1 MELLNENQMQEILDT
16 LYGKALDGIPLVSKS
31 IDELAYDYL
40 SKNHHNASSAA
51 KSLINYQTLKC
62 GTSGFL
68 TGLGGLITLP
78 VAIPANVSSVL
89 YVQMRMIATIA
100 QMGGFDTHADQVQSL
115 VYVCLTGS
123 AAADIMKKS
132 GIKVGER
139 VALNAIKSIPGKTLT
154 QINQKV
160 GMRLFTKFGEKGVV
174 NLGKTIPIVGG
185 VIGGGVDIAS
195 TRIIGG
201 NAYRMF
207 IDKLF

>member
-1 MELLNENQMQEILDT
+1 MQEVLNA
-16 LYGKALDGIPLVSKS
+16 LYDKALDGIPLVSKS

-40 SKNHHNASSAA
+40 SKHHNASSAA
-51 KSLINYQTLKC
+51 KSLINYQILKC

-68 TGLGGLITLP
+68 TGLGGFITLP

-89 YVQMRMIATIA
+89 YVQMRMIGAIA
-100 QMGGFDTHADQVQSL
+100 RMGGFDAHTDQVQSL

-139 VALNAIKSIPGKTLT
+139 VALNAIKGISGKTLT
-154 QINQKV
+154 KINQKV
-160 GMRLFTKFGEKGVV
+160 GMRLITKFGEKGVI

-195 TRIIGG
+195 TRMIGD

-207 IDKLF
+207 ITQKF

>member
-1 MELLNENQMQEILDT
+1 MELLNENQIQEILNA
-16 LYGKALDGIPLVSKS
+16 LYGKVLDGIPMVSKS
-31 IDELAYDYL
+31 IDELAYEYL
-40 SKNHHNASSAA
+40 SKHHDASSAA
-51 KSLINYQTLKC
+51 KSLINHQTLKC

-100 QMGGFDTHADQVQSL
+100 QMGDFDTHSDQVQSL

-154 QINQKV
+154 KINQKV

-185 VIGGGVDIAS
+185 VIGGGVDIVS
-195 TRIIGG
+195 TRIIGD

-207 IDKLF
+207 ITQKF